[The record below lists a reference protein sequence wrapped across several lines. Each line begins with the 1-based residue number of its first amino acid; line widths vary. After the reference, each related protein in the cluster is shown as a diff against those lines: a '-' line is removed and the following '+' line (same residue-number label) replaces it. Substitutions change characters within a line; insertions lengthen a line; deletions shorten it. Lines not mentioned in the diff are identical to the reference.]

1 MIHGPRCLAELT
13 AVYPL
18 MFRGAEELR
27 AGLEHVKA
35 SPRDA
40 GRLEAIVVRPAPN
53 LRRELKVCRLDVA
66 FGAEGDRWS
75 EKVPSTPLPGFED
88 QSSQLTLMNARAA
101 QLVAG
106 SRERW
111 ELAGDQLFVDLDL
124 SEANLRAGDRL
135 SVGSA
140 VLEVTHQ
147 PHNGCRKFSARF
159 GPAALAFVNSPEG
172 KQLHLR
178 GIYARVIQAGEVRV
192 GDRIDKIA
200 PEATCRAS
208 RSGG

>member
-1 MIHGPRCLAELT
+1 
-13 AVYPL
+13 
-18 MFRGAEELR
+18 
-27 AGLEHVKA
+27 
-35 SPRDA
+35 
-40 GRLEAIVVRPAPN
+40 
-53 LRRELKVCRLDVA
+53 
-66 FGAEGDRWS
+66 
-75 EKVPSTPLPGFED
+75 
-88 QSSQLTLMNARAA
+88 MNSRAA

-140 VLEVTHQ
+140 VLEVTRQ

-178 GIYARVIQAGEVRV
+178 GIYARVIQSGEVRV

-200 PEATCRAS
+200 PGAR
-208 RSGG
+208 

>member
-1 MIHGPRCLAELT
+1 MYL
-13 AVYPL
+13 
-18 MFRGAEELR
+18 GAEELR
-27 AGLEHVKA
+27 AGLEHVMA
-35 SPRDA
+35 SPRDG
-40 GRLEAIVVRPAPN
+40 GRLEAIVVRPATN
-53 LRRELKVCRLDVA
+53 LRRELEACRLDVA
-66 FGAEGDRWS
+66 FGAEGDRWV
-75 EKVPSTPLPGFED
+75 EKFPSPPLPGLED
-88 QSSQLTLMNARAA
+88 QASQLTLMNSRAA

-140 VLEVTHQ
+140 VLEVTRQ

-178 GIYARVIQAGEVRV
+178 GIYARVIQSGEVRV
-192 GDRIDKIA
+192 GDRINKIA
-200 PEATCRAS
+200 PGAR
-208 RSGG
+208 